1 MRLWVLPNMPQWKHL
16 YAGIIKHLTTTNQ
29 NRLQELGAI
38 FYFCQMHLQQE
49 KKITGIW
56 SEYWKKP
63 DFRNRFQWGLF
74 IWILVLIAF
83 PFFFGYI
90 EQRTGWIPK
99 DWLLEQLPSW
109 DTSIPCFLVIWG
121 MFALFFYRSLYQP
134 RLLLLFLWGFIVLS
148 LMRFCSIY
156 MLPLEAPSNLIP
168 LRDPISNLF
177 YGGKDV
183 FITKDLFFSGHTSTQ
198 FLIFLCLPKK
208 SDKIMALIATVA
220 VGIMVLIQ
228 HVHYT
233 MDVLAAPPLTY
244 LVYLIAKRITKY

>member
-1 MRLWVLPNMPQWKHL
+1 MPPWKPL
-16 YAGIIKHLTTTNQ
+16 FVGIIKVLTTIKQ

-38 FYFCQMHLQQE
+38 FYFCSMQVKE
-49 KKITGIW
+49 DKKVQLVWRAEWQDLG
-56 SEYWKKP
+56 
-63 DFRNRFQWGLF
+63 FRQRFQWGLLV
-74 IWILVLIAF
+74 WVLVLIAF
-83 PFFFGYI
+83 PFFFQFI
-90 EQRTGWIPK
+90 EQRSGWAPN
-99 DWLLEQLPSW
+99 DWVLDQLPSY

-121 MFALFFYRSLYQP
+121 MFGLFFYRSLYQP

-156 MLPLEAPSNLIP
+156 LLPLEPPANLIP

-177 YGGKDV
+177 YGGKDA

-198 FLIFLCLPKK
+198 FLIFLCLSKK
-208 SDKIMALIATVA
+208 SDKWLALIASFA
-220 VGIMVLIQ
+220 IGIMVLIQ

-244 LVYLIAKRITKY
+244 LVYIIAKKIASY